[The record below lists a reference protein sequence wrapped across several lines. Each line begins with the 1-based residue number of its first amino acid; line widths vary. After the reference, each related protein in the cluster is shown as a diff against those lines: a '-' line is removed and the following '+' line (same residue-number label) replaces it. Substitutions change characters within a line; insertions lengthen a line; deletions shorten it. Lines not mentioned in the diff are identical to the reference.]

1 MSRAWNLSTL
11 MMAAACL
18 AAATSLLAQQPASQ
32 ATRKVVNRVAPE
44 YPSLAKQIHVQGS
57 VKLLAVVEPDGHVK
71 AVDVKGGNPVLAQAA
86 VSAVKKWKY
95 EPAGRETDEAVE
107 MQFDPQ

>member
-1 MSRAWNLSTL
+1 

-95 EPAGRETDEAVE
+95 EPAGHETDEAVE